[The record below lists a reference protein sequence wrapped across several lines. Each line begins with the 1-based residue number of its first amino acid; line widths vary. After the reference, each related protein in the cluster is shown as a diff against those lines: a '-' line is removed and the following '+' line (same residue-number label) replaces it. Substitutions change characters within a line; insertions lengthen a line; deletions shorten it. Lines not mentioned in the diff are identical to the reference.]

1 MLDNP
6 RILTI
11 LVTMETNKSTR
22 KIWEK
27 IPQIFGWQIVMGC
40 NHEMPTQLKAREV
53 TLRFFQDLLVFAS
66 PFATCATISLWQHSH
81 LISHSVGLNEQKVI
95 PKTNMTSSVAL
106 PQSGNVPCKR
116 FARNW
121 PGRASV
127 EQMPQQPRKTRYV
140 EVWQIYPI
148 YPPKIMMISRPG
160 KWRQMFLSKFW
171 LAPIP
176 CWIQGWKVVSPAKVD
191 FRFWPRTIP
200 NAKNPG
206 CFSAWHF
213 SRPPDIAAYHGI
225 MLFPTPLRMVLL
237 VTSRRLGHHFLF
249 VASLQPP
256 RFTLGTPTGS
266 ENQGTEIDMSWYIG
280 TFHIQI

>member
-66 PFATCATISLWQHSH
+66 PFATCATISLCQHSH
-81 LISHSVGLNEQKVI
+81 LIRHSVGLNEQKVI
-95 PKTNMTSSVAL
+95 PKTMTSSVAL
-106 PQSGNVPCKR
+106 PQFGNVPCKR

-140 EVWQIYPI
+140 EVWQMYPI
-148 YPPKIMMISRPG
+148 YPPKIMRISRPG

-171 LAPIP
+171 LVPIP

-191 FRFWPRTIP
+191 FRFWRRKLQTLKIP
-200 NAKNPG
+200 DVFQRDTSVALQTSQHIMVSC
-206 CFSAWHF
+206 CF
-213 SRPPDIAAYHGI
+213 
-225 MLFPTPLRMVLL
+225 
-237 VTSRRLGHHFLF
+237 
-249 VASLQPP
+249 QPP
-256 RFTLGTPTGS
+256 PEWCFLSPPGGWVTIFSSLLHCNPRGS
-266 ENQGTEIDMSWYIG
+266 RLEPQQGVRIKEQKSTCHDI
-280 TFHIQI
+280 